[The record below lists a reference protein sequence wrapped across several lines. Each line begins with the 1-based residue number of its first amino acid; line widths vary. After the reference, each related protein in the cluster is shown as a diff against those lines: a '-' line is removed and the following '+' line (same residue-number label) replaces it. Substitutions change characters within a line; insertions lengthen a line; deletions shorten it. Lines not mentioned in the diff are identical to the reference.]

1 MQVFFEKTNNQAV
14 LRIEGRLDTT
24 TAPELREK
32 VAGFDYAGLPL
43 VLDFSEL
50 IHISSAGL
58 REVVVLAKKSTK
70 EGFSIVNVSDEIYEI
85 FKMSGMTAV
94 INIKKAERS
103 NPSQFIHMS
112 FKDFLSHQSKER
124 GAELMLKSQHVPYT
138 WQEAEQIAQIIADD
152 LEKLGVTRGTHV
164 GLCGMNS
171 ANWVLTFFA
180 IQKLGAI
187 AILFNFNFKPTE
199 VLQNSQAGDVTH
211 FCYGEMTEMKD
222 EQAFIS
228 EIKGHGSIEQVYS
241 IRNAVDFKARLVE
254 YPSLV
259 GKFAYTVE
267 ADAPCTM
274 LFTSGS
280 TGKPKGVLLSAYNI
294 LNASAV
300 SMEILHI
307 GAKDKICLILP
318 LYHIFG
324 LTAGLFSIFI
334 GGGSVIIPEDIRT
347 NTLLDTI
354 EQEKCTIFHSV
365 PTMFLA
371 LVNNKAFDVSK
382 VASLRA
388 SILAG
393 AATTTAQL
401 KLLSEKFPNNH
412 FNNAYGLSEMAPV
425 SMCDYDDTPEHI
437 TTTIGKPVKNI
448 EMKIQNRETKEDCPT
463 GVEGEILVQ
472 GYNLM
477 TCYYKADI
485 DDQSIDD
492 DGWLHTG
499 DLGFLDGDGY
509 IHISGRA
516 KELIIRGGENIT
528 PNEVAAAISEQEG
541 IADVKVLG
549 APHPFFGEEVV
560 ACIVLKDGFA
570 YDESA
575 LRTNV
580 EKILAKFKQPSYYV
594 VYDKF
599 PLLPNGKVDAINLK
613 KDMLT
618 KLEKIKQKEVVK

>member
-1 MQVFFEKTNNQAV
+1 MQVFFTKTSDQAMV
-14 LRIEGRLDTT
+14 RIEGRLDTT
-24 TAPELREK
+24 TSSELREK
-32 VAGFDYAGLPL
+32 MADFDYAGPL

-50 IHISSAGL
+50 IYISSAGL
-58 REVVVLAKKSTK
+58 REVMVLAKKSTK
-70 EGFSIVNVSDEIYEI
+70 TGFSIVNASDEIYEI
-85 FKMSGMTAV
+85 FKMSGMTDI
-94 INIKKAERS
+94 INIKRAERS

-112 FKDFLSHQSKER
+112 FKEFLNHQSRER
-124 GAELMLKSQHVPYT
+124 GAELMLKSKSVPYT

-152 LEKLGVTRGTHV
+152 LEKLGVSKGTHV

-171 ANWVLTFFA
+171 ANWVLAFFA

-187 AILFNFNFKPTE
+187 AILFNFNLKPAE

-211 FCYGEMTEMKD
+211 FCYGEMTEMRD
-222 EQAFIS
+222 EEAFIS
-228 EIKGHGSIEQVYS
+228 EIKGSIEQVYS
-241 IRNAVDFKARLVE
+241 IRDAVDFKARLVE

-259 GKFAYTVE
+259 GKFSHTIE
-267 ADAPCTM
+267 ADAPCAM

-294 LNASAV
+294 LNASAA
-300 SMEILHI
+300 SREILRI
-307 GAKDKICLILP
+307 GAEDKICLILP

-324 LTAGLFSIFI
+324 LTAGLFSLFI
-334 GGGSVIIPEDIRT
+334 AGGSVIIPENIRT
-347 NTLLDTI
+347 VTLLDTI

-371 LVNNKAFDVSK
+371 LINNKAFDISK

-393 AATTTAQL
+393 ATTTTAQL
-401 KLLSEKFPNNH
+401 RLLSEKFPNNH

-425 SMCDYDDTPEHI
+425 SMCDYDDTEEHI

-499 DLGFLDGDGY
+499 DLGFVDEEGY

-560 ACIVLKDGFA
+560 ACIVLKEGFS
-570 YDESA
+570 YDEA
-575 LRTNV
+575 DLRAKVATL
-580 EKILAKFKQPSYYV
+580 LAKFKQPSYYI

-599 PLLPNGKVDAINLK
+599 PLLPNGKIDAVNLK

-618 KLEKIKQKEVVK
+618 KLEKIKQEETVK

>member
-1 MQVFFEKTNNQAV
+1 MQVLFEKTSSHATV
-14 LRIEGRLDTT
+14 RVVGRLDTN
-24 TAPELREK
+24 TAYELRQAM
-32 VAGFDYAGLPL
+32 AGFDYKGLPL

-50 IHISSAGL
+50 IYISSAGL
-58 REVVVLAKKSTK
+58 REVLVLAKNSK
-70 EGFSIVNVSDEIYEI
+70 ENGLSVINASEAVYAVFET
-85 FKMSGMTAV
+85 SGMLNI
-94 INIKKAERS
+94 INVTKASRS
-103 NPSQFIHMS
+103 NPSQFMNMS
-112 FKDFLSHQSKER
+112 FKDFLSHQNQAH
-124 GAELMLKSQHVPYT
+124 GAQVMLKSGSVSYT
-138 WQEAEQIAQIIADD
+138 WEEAEQIAQIIAGD
-152 LEKLGVTRGTHV
+152 LAALGVGQGTHV

-171 ANWVLTFFA
+171 ANWLFAFFA

-187 AILFNFNFKPTE
+187 AVLSNFNFKVAE
-199 VLQNSQAGDVTH
+199 VLQNCQVGDVTH
-211 FCYGEMTEMKD
+211 FCYGEMPEIKD
-222 EQAFIS
+222 EESFVT
-228 EIKGHGSIEQVYS
+228 EIKAGIGNVYS
-241 IRNAVDFKARLVE
+241 IRDKVDFKERLGE
-254 YPSLV
+254 YPSLM
-259 GKFAYTVE
+259 GKFAKTIE
-267 ADAPCTM
+267 PDAPCTM

-300 SMEILHI
+300 SAEILRI
-307 GAKDKICLILP
+307 EPEDKICLILP

-324 LTAGLFSIFI
+324 LTAGLFSLFI
-334 GGGSVIIPEDIRT
+334 GGGSVIIPENIKT
-347 NTLLDTI
+347 NTLLNTI

-371 LVNNKAFDVSK
+371 LVNNKSFEVAR

-388 SILAG
+388 SIISG

-401 KLLSEKFPNNH
+401 QQLSEKFPNNH

-425 SMCDYDDTPEHI
+425 SMCDYDDTAEHI

-448 EMKIQNRETKEDCPT
+448 EMKIQNMETKEDCPV

-485 DDQSIDD
+485 DDQSIDV

-499 DLGFLDGDGY
+499 DLGFLDHDGY
-509 IHISGRA
+509 LHLSGRL

-528 PNEVAAAISEQEG
+528 PNEVAATISAQEG

-549 APHPFFGEEVV
+549 APHSFFGEEVV
-560 ACIVLKDGFA
+560 ACLVLKHGFA
-570 YDESA
+570 YDEA
-575 LRTNV
+575 VLRANV
-580 EKILAKFKQPSYYV
+580 ATLLAKFKQPSYYI

-599 PLLPNGKVDAINLK
+599 PLLPNGKVDVVNLK
-613 KDMLT
+613 KDMLAR
-618 KLEKIKQKEVVK
+618 LAEIKKEEAGR